1 MRNIIKQPYFYWSF
15 IDNYFEKLVQIRM
28 SRRNSIARTKAR
40 IRRDSGTQLDYYY
53 KIVNKTILT
62 NQVCLF
68 LTYLCKNNQN
78 F

>member
-1 MRNIIKQPYFYWSF
+1 
-15 IDNYFEKLVQIRM
+15 M

-68 LTYLCKNNQN
+68 LTYLYKNNQN